1 MAKKT
6 ALCIGINDY
15 PGTGSDLRGCVN
27 DARDWQAE
35 LERRGFQTTL
45 MLDRQATK
53 QAMASQMQRLLVDA
67 KYGDVLVITYS
78 GHGTW
83 VPDADGD
90 EPDHRDEALVP
101 HDIREAGPLLDDD
114 LFEIFNERDRGVRL
128 VMISDSCH
136 SGTVARF
143 APHPLEG
150 QRPRT
155 RFLAPAAFLSQ
166 AATAAA
172 ERVAGPISRA
182 RSRTSS
188 LLLAGCRDSEYSY
201 DAEFNNKP
209 NGAYTYVALQALK
222 QLPASASYR
231 DWHKAICQQLP
242 SPSYPQSPGLQGT
255 SAQKKWAV
263 LT

>member
-27 DARDWQAE
+27 DARDWHAE
-35 LERRGFQTTL
+35 LERRGFQSTL
-45 MLDRQATK
+45 MLDKKATRQG
-53 QAMASQMQRLLVDA
+53 MAGEMQRLIGDA

-90 EPDHRDEALVP
+90 EPDRRDEALVP
-101 HDIREAGPLLDDD
+101 WDIREAGPLLDDD
-114 LFEIFNERDRGVRL
+114 LFEVFSERERGVRL

-143 APHPLEG
+143 APHPLDG
-150 QRPRT
+150 QRGRT
-155 RFLAPAAFLSQ
+155 RFLAPASFLSQ
-166 AATAAA
+166 AAQAAA
-172 ERVAGPISRA
+172 ERVAGSISRSKS
-182 RSRTSS
+182 RSTA
-188 LLLAGCRDSEYSY
+188 LLLAGCRDTEYSY

-222 QLPASASYR
+222 NLPANATYR
-231 DWHKAICQQLP
+231 DWHKAICLQLP
-242 SPSYPQSPGLQGT
+242 SPTYPQSPGLAGT
-255 SAQKKWAV
+255 SAQKKWPV

>member
-53 QAMASQMQRLLVDA
+53 QAMASEMQRLLGDA

-90 EPDHRDEALVP
+90 EPDRRDEALVP

-114 LFEIFNERDRGVRL
+114 LFEIFSERERGVRL
-128 VMISDSCH
+128 VMVSDSCH

-150 QRPRT
+150 ERPRT
-155 RFLAPAAFLSQ
+155 RFLAPATFLSQ
-166 AATAAA
+166 AATVAA
-172 ERVAGPISRA
+172 ERVAGSISRA
-182 RSRTSS
+182 KSRTSS
-188 LLLAGCRDSEYSY
+188 LLLAGCRDTEYSY
-201 DAEFNNKP
+201 DAEFGNKP

-222 QLPASASYR
+222 QLPANASYR

-242 SPSYPQSPGLQGT
+242 SPSYPQSPALQGT
-255 SAQKKWAV
+255 AAQKKWAV